1 MDVIVETRTEGPWTV
16 VVVAGELDLHTSP
29 ALRDHL
35 LGLIERGS
43 SRIAVDMTK
52 VDFMDSSSLGAL
64 ITCLKRLREADGH
77 LTLVGLDGP
86 PMKVMTLTGLDR
98 VFELVG
104 STTELPTG

>member
-29 ALRDHL
+29 PLRDHL
-35 LGLIERGS
+35 LGLIERGTS
-43 SRIAVDMTK
+43 WIAVDMSK

-64 ITCLKRLREADGH
+64 ITCLKRVREKDGR
-77 LTLVGLDGP
+77 LALVGMDSS

-98 VFELVG
+98 VFELAG
-104 STTELPTG
+104 STDELPTT

>member
-29 ALRDHL
+29 PLRDNL
-35 LGLIERGS
+35 LGLIERGT
-43 SRIAVDMTK
+43 SRIAVDMSK

-64 ITCLKRLREADGH
+64 ITCLKRVREKDGR
-77 LTLVGLDGP
+77 LALVGMDSS

-104 STTELPTG
+104 STDELPTT

>member
-35 LGLIERGS
+35 LGLIGS
-43 SRIAVDMTK
+43 GTARIAVDMSK

-64 ITCLKRLREADGH
+64 ITCLKRLRESDGR
-77 LTLVGLDGP
+77 LALVGMDGS
-86 PMKVMTLTGLDR
+86 PMKVMALTGLDR
-98 VFELVG
+98 VFDLVG
-104 STTELPTG
+104 STDELPAT

>member
-35 LGLIERGS
+35 LELIDDGAA
-43 SRIAVDMTK
+43 RIAVDMSK

-64 ITCLKRLREADGH
+64 ITCLKRLREKDG
-77 LTLVGLDGP
+77 TMSLVGMDGP

-98 VFELVG
+98 VFEFVG
-104 STTELPTG
+104 STAELPTA